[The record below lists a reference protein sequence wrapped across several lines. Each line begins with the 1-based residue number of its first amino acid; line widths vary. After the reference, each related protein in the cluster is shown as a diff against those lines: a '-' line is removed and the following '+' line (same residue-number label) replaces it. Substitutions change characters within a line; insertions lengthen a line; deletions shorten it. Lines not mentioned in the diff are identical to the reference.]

1 VKLLAGLLLCS
12 AAWASS
18 VVEVRDGKLQ
28 EAIDK
33 TPPYGTVIADRTTQI
48 EIDTTVRITK
58 PLTLVGLNAK
68 LKADVGRTPI
78 LEVLSEGVQIRNFV
92 LEGNNDTAP
101 QETRAPLILV
111 RRGHFVIE
119 NGETNNS
126 SKDGVMITPLKE
138 YGDIEH
144 GVVRN
149 LTAHNTIRDVVSIG
163 GGGDEGLFV
172 RHLVV
177 ENIRAY
183 GSRLRGPAEVSDG
196 SEYITIRDIY
206 AESCAYGIDVQ
217 DHGDPGQV
225 NRNVVIEGVHVKN
238 TPIAIRT
245 ANHDFGHHGLTI
257 RNVAGSDWPDN
268 ARFSPLDIRNTR
280 GVLIENVKIDGCPAR
295 PPVFIQQSSDVTL
308 RDITIHNCGR
318 DGEAVLLENVDHA
331 MIDNL
336 VVSGE
341 KQPMEGLRYSITADR
356 EFSGL
361 RIRNVLA
368 EDVRDRGI
376 VLHNASKTGSL
387 TSGWITDNLA
397 IVKLNANDRMDA
409 RTRGNLVPI
418 P

>member
-1 VKLLAGLLLCS
+1 MKTLASLLVCT

-18 VVEVRDGKLQ
+18 IVEVRNGNVQ
-28 EAIDK
+28 EAIDA
-33 TPPYGTVIADRTTQI
+33 TPPYGTVVADRTKQLA
-48 EIDTTVRITK
+48 IDTTIKITK
-58 PLTLVGLNAK
+58 PLTLIGLNAK
-68 LKADVGRTPI
+68 LKPDVGRTPI
-78 LEVLSEGVQIRNFV
+78 LEVLSENVQIRDFV
-92 LEGNNDTAP
+92 LEGNNDTVP
-101 QETRAPLILV
+101 QETRAPLIVV
-111 RRGHFVIE
+111 RRSRFLIE

-177 ENIRAY
+177 ENIRSY
-183 GSRLRGPAEVSDG
+183 GSLLRGPVEVSDG
-196 SEYITIRDIY
+196 SEYITVRDIY

-217 DHGDPGQV
+217 DHGDPAQI
-225 NRNVVIEGVHVKN
+225 NRNILIEGIHVKN

-245 ANHDFGHHGLTI
+245 ANHDFGHHGLTV
-257 RNVAGSDWPDN
+257 RNIAGSDWPDN
-268 ARFSPLDIRNTR
+268 NRFSPVDIRNTR
-280 GVLIENVKIDGCPAR
+280 GLVLENVKIDGCSAR

-308 RDITIHNCGR
+308 RDITIHDCER
-318 DGEAVLLENVDHA
+318 DGAAVLLEDVDHVLV
-331 MIDNL
+331 DNL

-341 KQPMEGLRYSITADR
+341 KQPKEGLRYSITADR

-368 EDVRDRGI
+368 EDVRDIGI
-376 VLHNASKTGSL
+376 VLHNSSKSGSL
-387 TSGWITDNLA
+387 TSGWIADNLA
-397 IVKLNANDRMDA
+397 IVKVNADDRMDA
-409 RTRGNLVPI
+409 RTRGNLVPT

>member
-1 VKLLAGLLLCS
+1 VKILAGLLLCS

-18 VVEVRDGKLQ
+18 IVEVRDGKLQ

-33 TPPYGTVIADRTTQI
+33 TPPYGTVVADRTKQL
-48 EIDTTVRITK
+48 EIDTTVKITK

-68 LKADVGRTPI
+68 LRPDVGRTPI
-78 LEVLSEGVQIRNFV
+78 LEVLSENVQIRDFV
-92 LEGNNDTAP
+92 LEGNNDTVP
-101 QETRAPLILV
+101 QETRAPLIVV
-111 RRGHFVIE
+111 RRGRFLIE

-177 ENIRAY
+177 ENIRSY
-183 GSRLRGPAEVSDG
+183 GSLLRGPVEVSDG
-196 SEYITIRDIY
+196 SEYITVRDIY

-217 DHGDPGQV
+217 DHGDPAQI
-225 NRNVVIEGVHVKN
+225 NRNIVIEGIHVKN

-245 ANHDFGHHGLTI
+245 ANHDFGHHGLTV

-268 ARFSPLDIRNTR
+268 NRFSPVDIRNTR
-280 GVLIENVKIDGCPAR
+280 GLVLENVKIDGCPAR
-295 PPVFIQQSSDVTL
+295 PAVFIQQSSDVTL
-308 RDITIHNCGR
+308 RNITIHNCER
-318 DGEAVLLENVDHA
+318 DGAAVLLEDVDHA
-331 MIDNL
+331 LVDNL

-341 KQPMEGLRYSITADR
+341 KQPKEGLRYSITADR

-368 EDVRDRGI
+368 DKVRDVGI
-376 VLHNASKTGSL
+376 WLHNESKSGKLISGSIL
-387 TSGWITDNLA
+387 DNLA
-397 IVKLNANDRMDA
+397 IAGANDASRFSV
-409 RTRGNLVPI
+409 RIKGNLVPT